1 MGKEFDINI
10 ESKISKIFDRRTRSQ
25 MIKANNKYLAIFSSS
40 INIYE
45 LKQNLEMNY
54 KNSIICDKI
63 ISYIDL
69 HPLYPEIILSS
80 FCDGII
86 KIWKIPESNNNDIK
100 EEISTIKAHNSYVHY
115 SLFNPVFENLIISS
129 DSNNIKLWDIT

>member
-45 LKQNLEMNY
+45 LKQDLEMNY
-54 KNSIICDKI
+54 KNSII
-63 ISYIDL
+63 
-69 HPLYPEIILSS
+69 
-80 FCDGII
+80 
-86 KIWKIPESNNNDIK
+86 
-100 EEISTIKAHNSYVHY
+100 
-115 SLFNPVFENLIISS
+115 
-129 DSNNIKLWDIT
+129 